1 MWPNTRALFYP
12 EPALFWPSGHQPGRL
27 AFIVAELRKERFH
40 AVNKLK
46 LACFSVFV
54 AQLKN
59 TEQQSTLTLPYNLVF
74 GHCAG
79 QHLTQS
85 RHSIAIDIEE
95 ELRGGFSEF
104 PPPPVYPTG
113 DNATIRSDEGLT
125 LETSTSQIFHGGS
138 STFINSFVK
147 TKFSYFNY
155 RRSTTV
161 SLETRKF
168 FIQLQ

>member
-1 MWPNTRALFYP
+1 M
-12 EPALFWPSGHQPGRL
+12 
-27 AFIVAELRKERFH
+27 
-40 AVNKLK
+40 
-46 LACFSVFV
+46 
-54 AQLKN
+54 AQLKI
-59 TEQQSTLTLPYNLVF
+59 TEQQSTLSLTLPYNLVF

-79 QHLTQS
+79 QHLTQP

-95 ELRGGFSEF
+95 ELRGGFSEL

-147 TKFSYFNY
+147 TKFSCFNLIE
-155 RRSTTV
+155 V
-161 SLETRKF
+161 SLETRNF

>member
-1 MWPNTRALFYP
+1 MAKWSSARALSIHRCRTAQGKIP
-12 EPALFWPSGHQPGRL
+12 
-27 AFIVAELRKERFH
+27 
-40 AVNKLK
+40 VNKLK